1 MLTKFKSTIIK
12 QRGNRKAAKQEAWA
26 GGGDGLVHLPLIQ
39 LHHPLIQLLIS
50 AGGTED
56 SRPVQFV

>member
-12 QRGNRKAAKQEAWA
+12 QRGIRKAAKQEA
-26 GGGDGLVHLPLIQ
+26 GGGADCIPPS
-39 LHHPLIQLLIS
+39 HPAPPPPDMIQLLIS
-50 AGGTED
+50 AGETED

>member
-12 QRGNRKAAKQEAWA
+12 QGASGKLPSRRLM
-26 GGGDGLVHLPLIQ
+26 GGGWIVYLPLTQ
-39 LHHPLIQLLIS
+39 LHHPLIEPLIS
-50 AGGTED
+50 AGETED